1 MRWVEKVLLRF
12 RSLFRRGTIER
23 DLNEELSFH
32 LEQQIQENIASGM
45 TPEEALYAAR
55 RTIGGMAQIQEECRD
70 MRRVNLVQDILQDLR
85 YAFRILRKSP
95 AFTAAA
101 VLTLALSIGANTAI
115 FSVVNAVLLRPLP
128 FRNAGRLV
136 MVWEDLSFMGFPQNT
151 PAPANFVD
159 WKNRNHVFEDMAAM
173 HGDLMNLTGDGQ
185 PEEVEVKIVTANF
198 FPLMGIRPVVGRTFL
213 PEEDRSGGPRVM
225 LLSSGLWARR
235 YGATPQIVGKNILLS
250 GEKYTVVGVLPPGFD
265 FPDPVDVWVPMAFS
279 AEQWRQRSNHFLEV
293 VARRRDGVTVER
305 ARDEMAGIAKQL
317 EHEYPETNTRVGTV
331 VIPLHDQFVGSL
343 RLGFV
348 VLLATV
354 GGVLL
359 IACAN
364 IANLLL
370 ARATG
375 RQREMAMRIALGAR
389 RSRLVRQ
396 VLTESVFLASLG
408 GFVGVLLASW
418 AFGFLTKL
426 IPLPLASTAAVS
438 LNGPVLLFSMAV
450 AMAAGILFGLA
461 PACHISGGAIAETL
475 KQGGRGAVGP
485 GSGRLRSSL
494 VVVEVSLAVILLI
507 GTGLMLQTLLHLQ
520 EIDPGFRPEHV
531 LCMRTSLSATEKSK
545 YRDLKN
551 RVDFYQ
557 RVLKGVT
564 ALPGV
569 VDAGYT
575 TYLPFTNGGGTS
587 GFALEGKPTPPGG
600 PYNDANHRVITPGYL
615 RTIGA
620 RLIAGRSIQESDGPD
635 SPPVAIINQTM
646 ARKYWSGD
654 NPIGKHFKLGDD
666 SSPTPWI
673 TIVGIVSDIRQ
684 MSLDVPAR
692 PEMYFSYL
700 QQAGNFGFYTPR
712 DLAVRVSGV
721 PLSIA
726 REVRKLIAEVDKD
739 QPVSRV
745 RPMQALLSAELADRR
760 LQLQLLGSFALLAL
774 VLVSLG
780 IYGVLAY
787 AVKQRT
793 SEIGVR
799 MALGA
804 RQQDILRS
812 VMGSGAK
819 LICIGLIAG
828 LVGAWVLTRLIRSLL
843 YGITTADPATFI
855 ASSLLF
861 LLIGLGACYFPARRA
876 ARIDPT
882 VALRYE

>member
-1 MRWVEKVLLRF
+1 MRWVDELLLRL
-12 RSLFRRGTIER
+12 RSLLWRPRV
-23 DLNEELSFH
+23 DQELDAELRFH
-32 LEQQIQENIASGM
+32 LEQQIEENLAAGM
-45 TPEEALYAAR
+45 SAEEARYAAR
-55 RTIGGMAQIQEECRD
+55 RTIGGMAQIKEECRD
-70 MRRVNLVQDILQDLR
+70 MRRVNLIQDLLQDLR
-85 YAFRILRKSP
+85 YAARILRKSP
-95 AFTAAA
+95 AFTVAA

-128 FRNAGRLV
+128 FQNPDRLV

-151 PAPANFVD
+151 PAPANFID

-185 PEEVEVKIVTANF
+185 PEEVEVKLVTANF
-198 FPLMGIRPVVGRTFL
+198 FPLLGVRPLAGRTFL
-213 PEEDRSGGPRVM
+213 PEEDRSGAAHVV
-225 LLSSGLWARR
+225 LLSRGLWVRR
-235 YGATPQIVGKNILLS
+235 YGANPQIVGKAILLS
-250 GEKYTVVGVLPPGFD
+250 GEKYTVVGILPLGFD
-265 FPDPVDVWVPMAFS
+265 FPDPVDVWVPVAFS

-293 VARRRDGVTVER
+293 VARLRRGVTVER
-305 ARDEMAGIAKQL
+305 ARAEMTGIAKQL
-317 EHEYPETNTRVGTV
+317 EQEYPETNTRVGTV
-331 VIPLHDQFVGSL
+331 VIPLHDQFVGNL
-343 RLGFV
+343 RLGFI

-396 VLTESVFLASLG
+396 VLTESVLLASLG
-408 GFVGVLLASW
+408 GVVGVLLASW
-418 AFGFLTKL
+418 TFGFLTKL

-438 LNGPVLLFSMAV
+438 LNGPVLLFSVAI

-475 KQGGRGAVGP
+475 KQGGRGAVGV
-485 GSGRLRSSL
+485 GSGGLRSSL
-494 VVVEVSLAVILLI
+494 VVIEVSLAVILLI
-507 GTGLMLQTLLHLQ
+507 GTGLMLQTLFHLQ
-520 EIDPGFRPEHV
+520 QIDPGFRPEHV
-531 LCMRTSLSATEKSK
+531 LTLRTSLSATEKSK
-545 YRDLKN
+545 YRELKN
-551 RVDFYQ
+551 RVEFYH
-557 RVLKGVT
+557 RVLTGVT

-569 VDAGYT
+569 VAAGYT

-587 GFALEGKPTPPGG
+587 GFAIEGKPAPPGG
-600 PYNDANHRVITPGYL
+600 LYNDANHRVITPDYL

-620 RLIAGRSIQESDGPD
+620 RLIAGRSIRESDGPD
-635 SPPVAIINQTM
+635 SPPAALINQTM
-646 ARKYWSGD
+646 AKEYWPAED
-654 NPIGKHFKLGDD
+654 AIGKRFKLGDA

-673 TIVGIVSDIRQ
+673 TIVGIVGDIRQ
-684 MSLDVPAR
+684 LTLDVPAR
-692 PEMYFSYL
+692 PEMYFSY
-700 QQAGNFGFYTPR
+700 QIAANFGFFTPR
-712 DLAVRVSGV
+712 DLAVRIVGE
-721 PLSIA
+721 PLSLAPAI
-726 REVRKLIAEVDKD
+726 RRVITDVDKD
-739 QPVSRV
+739 QPVSKV
-745 RPMQALLSAELADRR
+745 QPMQVLLSSELTDRR
-760 LQLQLLGSFALLAL
+760 LQLQLLGAFALLAL

-812 VMGSGAK
+812 VMRSGVR
-819 LICIGLIAG
+819 LICIGLTIG
-828 LVGAWVLTRLIRSLL
+828 LAGAWLVTRLIRTLL
-843 YGITTADPATFI
+843 YGITAADPATFVG
-855 ASSLLF
+855 SSALF

-876 ARIDPT
+876 ARVDPT